1 MEIETFHNLNRGVSG
16 CIKGVHSAFVLKKT
30 DICTPERMERE
41 GYLAQISDRHSSGK
55 F

>member
-16 CIKGVHSAFVLKKT
+16 CIKAREKGDIREEGFV
-30 DICTPERMERE
+30 P
-41 GYLAQISDRHSSGK
+41 